1 MVLYHLELHTVDE
14 VVRRRAVAMLPVRY
28 PEIELVVP
36 TGGDLIDAEHWV
48 VRASGRAHVAHW
60 CRDAG
65 LPAPSV
71 DRVDAAPIAQP
82 SEPTDEGAPR

>member
-1 MVLYHLELHTVDE
+1 MAVYLVELVTVDE
-14 VVRRRAVAMLPVRY
+14 ATRRRAIAMLPARY

-36 TGGDLIDAEHWV
+36 TGGDLAEVDHWA
-48 VRASGRAHVAHW
+48 VRASGPAHVAHW

-71 DRVDAAPIAQP
+71 DRVDAAPVAQS